1 MEAVSPCSVA
11 NALREAS
18 AVEPD
23 AKKPVAG
30 DSTAAV
36 EEAGQSTVCC
46 SSEDEYPSSGAYPS
60 DDERQDSD
68 AQPQPQ
74 QQQQQQQQ
82 PSVKQHSPPP
92 VPQLTLPQQQ
102 LPRPPSEVPPI
113 QTAPYA
119 YTISGL
125 QDVTV
130 EQPPSSWLK
139 PRIKIDGP
147 EIFHGLLRA
156 NDENLPAHETLPSTE
171 TFVAF
176 QGQWR
181 VVTSAGTSS
190 YIGSTMNPWDPSTA
204 TYPLPITYK
213 VAEDA
218 VRVRETVPSASRAN
232 ARLGVLERVR
242 RFFCTSIAEYMQ
254 S

>member
-1 MEAVSPCSVA
+1 MESSSPCSVVTDELPA
-11 NALREAS
+11 P
-18 AVEPD
+18 VEH
-23 AKKPVAG
+23 KVAAA
-30 DSTAAV
+30 DSKTTL

-46 SSEDEYPSSGAYPS
+46 SSEDEYNSGGVYPS

-68 AQPQPQ
+68 APAQQTQ
-74 QQQQQQQQ
+74 QQQT
-82 PSVKQHSPPP
+82 PPP
-92 VPQLTLPQQQ
+92 AAPKVVVPELQ
-102 LPRPPSEVPPI
+102 LPRQPSHMPGV
-113 QTAPYA
+113 QTAGYT
-119 YTISGL
+119 YTISSL
-125 QDVTV
+125 EDVTV

-147 EIFHGLLRA
+147 EVFHGLLRA
-156 NDENLPAHETLPSTE
+156 NDENLPAHETVPSTE
-171 TFVAF
+171 TFVSF

-204 TYPLPITYK
+204 AYPLPITYK
-213 VAEDA
+213 VADDA
-218 VRVRETVPSASRAN
+218 VVVRDTTPSPSRADS
-232 ARLGVLERVR
+232 RLGFFERFR

>member
-11 NALREAS
+11 DALREAS
-18 AVEPD
+18 PVAPV

-74 QQQQQQQQ
+74 PQQQQQQ

-119 YTISGL
+119 YTISSL

-130 EQPPSSWLK
+130 EQPPTSWLK

-156 NDENLPAHETLPSTE
+156 NDENLPAHETVPSTE

-190 YIGSTMNPWDPSTA
+190 YIGATMNPWDPSTA

-213 VAEDA
+213 VAQDA
-218 VRVRETVPSASRAN
+218 VVVRETVPSSSRAN